1 MEHDPRSSFLFLN
14 RDKIRMYLDWLDL
27 WQKDQKSMSYV
38 ATETVILWKKQKYT
52 SERLKRSILYG
63 QTAILKIF
71 SPGRIAEA
79 VHKIE
84 FDTLAPRLRVSRGD
98 SSRFT
103 RSFFLLFSQTDEK
116 KEESLIPVSIL
127 VRRRRINFTGALYWI
142 ANIWLNST
150 IMGESNINILHSSE
164 SSYLF
169 H

>member
-27 WQKDQKSMSYV
+27 WQKDQKGMSYV

-71 SPGRIAEA
+71 SPGGIAEA

-84 FDTLAPRLRVSRGD
+84 FDTLAPRLRVSIREGWLFPVYEVIFLIVFPDWREKRGEPY
-98 SSRFT
+98 SCFYSRT
-103 RSFFLLFSQTDEK
+103 T
-116 KEESLIPVSIL
+116 
-127 VRRRRINFTGALYWI
+127 
-142 ANIWLNST
+142 
-150 IMGESNINILHSSE
+150 
-164 SSYLF
+164 
-169 H
+169 